1 MNRFYLL
8 LFFLSSLYADEMSL
22 YELNKLTNGENKKI
36 VLVNKNELNQYIKD
50 EPKDLTKTMKAGPIQ
65 EIIMTQSNSVS
76 TPPQI
81 ESKSINK
88 VENVKK
94 DTEEKIV
101 EVKKQTLIIDSFDKY
116 VKNIDNK
123 DKEIKLNL
131 KDLLLSTK
139 YVFEKNIH
147 TLHYPLLKGYLLE
160 EGKKNQNLD
169 FDFFEEA
176 VNNMNIKTANEL
188 LTVIK
193 GL

>member
-1 MNRFYLL
+1 MNKFYLL
-8 LFFLSSLYADEMSL
+8 LFFLSFLYADEMSL
-22 YELNKLTNGENKKI
+22 HDLNKLTNGENKKI

-50 EPKDLTKTMKAGPIQ
+50 EPKDLTKTMKDGPIQ
-65 EIIMTQSNSVS
+65 EIVMTQSNSVS
-76 TPPQI
+76 TLPKI

-94 DTEEKIV
+94 DTEEKII
-101 EVKKQTLIIDSFDKY
+101 EIKKQPLIIDSFDKY

-147 TLHYPLLKGYLLE
+147 NLHYPLLKKYLLE

-188 LTVIK
+188 LTVVK